1 TKIEYNYNLNSLI
14 LKINDKLIYDLFI
27 ANKLEILNIL
37 KVWSLPYSNFQI
49 HFENLSSL
57 LNKNH
62 EQAVNDIIN
71 NHIEQQKHLEQQISQ
86 QQNFYNNQKTNFNYY
101 KNPSNKTITKLVD
114 INPLMNNAKIQAYV
128 FLKKIDVLKSGAIA
142 YKLNVID
149 DSETLTIMTY
159 LPSGEHPL
167 KKFLDELKIDQLIE
181 AEIDIVLDN
190 MSKSGQVPIGKI
202 KKIYCI
208 EDKYAKKQ
216 ITPRLE
222 LNFHTKMSSLDAI
235 ISAQELIDFAVKNQ
249 LKTIG
254 ITDRNV
260 VQAYPEIAKF
270 SKKQDLKI
278 IYGLETEELEDQ
290 IPLVL
295 NVRDQNLDDATYV
308 IFDIE
313 TTGLF
318 PNFDEIIEFGAIIMQ
333 NNKQIG
339 DKIQFLVKPIQQIN
353 ENITN

>member
-1 TKIEYNYNLNSLI
+1 METKNALFKKIVKISDQLLNKISIKKLTKDKKNNLFVYFDEFVDVTIIDELHQLSKTTLMHDLQIWYINNLKEVDHKKILTFFKKISEQNANLIFLEQINDLNTKIEYNSNLNSLI
-14 LKINDKLIYDLFI
+14 LKINDKLIYDHFI

-190 MSKSGQVPIGKI
+190 MSKSVQVPIGKI
-202 KKIYCI
+202 KKIYC
-208 EDKYAKKQ
+208 
-216 ITPRLE
+216 
-222 LNFHTKMSSLDAI
+222 S
-235 ISAQELIDFAVKNQ
+235 
-249 LKTIG
+249 
-254 ITDRNV
+254 
-260 VQAYPEIAKF
+260 
-270 SKKQDLKI
+270 
-278 IYGLETEELEDQ
+278 
-290 IPLVL
+290 
-295 NVRDQNLDDATYV
+295 
-308 IFDIE
+308 
-313 TTGLF
+313 
-318 PNFDEIIEFGAIIMQ
+318 
-333 NNKQIG
+333 
-339 DKIQFLVKPIQQIN
+339 
-353 ENITN
+353 